1 MKNWKRPLAES
12 LAIGSG
18 IALAIIFVAR
28 QQMLAV
34 LEWISPVFYIPGHG
48 SALLSGN
55 SHEPPPWIFH
65 TLLFLQCVLA
75 VFLLGWLVGRYRGKR
90 TEA

>member
-28 QQMLAV
+28 QQMLTV
-34 LEWISPVFYIPGHG
+34 LEWISPVFYIPSQGA
-48 SALLSGN
+48 ALLSGN
-55 SHEPPPWIFH
+55 SHEPPPWLFH
-65 TLLFLQCVLA
+65 TVLFLQCILA
-75 VFLLGWLVGRYRGKR
+75 VFLLGWLVGRYRSQPAK
-90 TEA
+90 A